1 MTSSFVLAPAA
12 LSELGTRPF
21 GVYVHVPFC
30 ATRCG
35 YCDFNTY
42 TAGNWAAAASP
53 ASRGSTGGG
62 GIDLAVTT
70 LGDLTSGAD
79 TVFVGGGTPSL
90 LAASDGLA
98 RVLDA
103 VRDTFGLASDAEVTT
118 ESNPESHH
126 PRSSSP
132 GCVKPGT
139 PGCRWGMQSGGTARA
154 RGARTRTHPGSRR
167 PGGRRGPCRRVR
179 TRQSRPHLRHAGRD
193 GRLICCLAGGR
204 ARGRCRP
211 RVGVFAHR

>member
-42 TAGNWAAAASP
+42 TAGELGTAASP
-53 ASRGSTGGG
+53 ASWFDGLRREL
-62 GIDLAVTT
+62 DLAVTT
-70 LGDLTSGAD
+70 LGDPPPAD

-90 LAASDGLA
+90 LGADGLA

-103 VRDTFGLASDAEVTT
+103 VRDTFGLASDVEVAADNDLQT
-118 ESNPESHH
+118 SN
-126 PRSSSP
+126 
-132 GCVKPGT
+132 
-139 PGCRWGMQSGGTARA
+139 
-154 RGARTRTHPGSRR
+154 
-167 PGGRRGPCRRVR
+167 RVVEKSAIPIS
-179 TRQSRPHLRHAGRD
+179 T
-193 GRLICCLAGGR
+193 
-204 ARGRCRP
+204 
-211 RVGVFAHR
+211 